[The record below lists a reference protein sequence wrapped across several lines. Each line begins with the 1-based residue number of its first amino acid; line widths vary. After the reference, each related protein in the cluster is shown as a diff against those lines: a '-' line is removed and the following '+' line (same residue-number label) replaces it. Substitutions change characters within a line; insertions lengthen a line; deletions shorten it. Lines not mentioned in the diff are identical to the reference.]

1 MKSVLKPFFLAVGM
15 VFLLLAA
22 RSTLFPGPANQSD
35 SQSFTGY
42 LILQEEG
49 KFRVDKEEY
58 VKFQVVDGEVRG
70 LRIHLKAASGDLT
83 FNDCYALIK
92 DGSNF
97 TDWFQI
103 ECRQLGGFEGKPV
116 TYESYLAGAYAG
128 ISPPVVPAYSM
139 YETLKKIAGFL
150 GLPVPGRTFVIYGQN
165 RSPIY
170 EFFCYEDGAK
180 ETKSLK

>member
-1 MKSVLKPFFLAVGM
+1 MKSVLRSILIAAGM
-15 VFLLLAA
+15 VFLFLAA
-22 RSTLFPGPANQSD
+22 GSPLFPGPANQSGN
-35 SQSFTGY
+35 QSFTGY

-49 KFRVDKEEY
+49 KFRVEKEEY

-70 LRIHLKAASGDLT
+70 LRIHLRAASGDLT
-83 FNDCYALIK
+83 FNDCYALVK

-103 ECRQLGGFEGKPV
+103 ECRKLGGFGGKAV

-139 YETLKKIAGFL
+139 YETLKKIAGSL

-180 ETKSLK
+180 

>member
-1 MKSVLKPFFLAVGM
+1 MKSVLKPIFFAAGI
-15 VFLLLAA
+15 FLLLLG
-22 RSTLFPGPANQSD
+22 SELLLCSEIGNQSD

-83 FNDCYALIK
+83 FNECYALIK

-97 TDWFQI
+97 TDWFQV

-128 ISPPVVPAYSM
+128 ISPPVAPAYSM
-139 YETLKKIAGFL
+139 YETLKKIAGSL
-150 GLPVPGRTFVIYGQN
+150 GLPVPGRTFVIYGQT

-170 EFFCYEDGAK
+170 EFFCYEDGTK
-180 ETKSLK
+180 EAERVK

>member
-1 MKSVLKPFFLAVGM
+1 MKPVLRSILIAAGM
-15 VFLLLAA
+15 VFLFLPAG
-22 RSTLFPGPANQSD
+22 STLFPGPANQSGNH
-35 SQSFTGY
+35 SFTGY
-42 LILQEEG
+42 LVLQEEG

-83 FNDCYALIK
+83 FNDCYALVK

-97 TDWFQI
+97 TDWFQV
-103 ECRQLGGFEGKPV
+103 ECRQLGGFGGVPV

-139 YETLKKIAGFL
+139 YETLKKIAGSL

-170 EFFCYEDGAK
+170 EFFCYEDGTK
-180 ETKSLK
+180 ETEGLK

>member
-1 MKSVLKPFFLAVGM
+1 MKPVLRSFFTTAGM
-15 VFLLLAA
+15 IILLLAPWPLL
-22 RSTLFPGPANQSD
+22 SSGPAPQPA
-35 SQSFTGY
+35 SQSYTGY
-42 LILQEEG
+42 LVLQEEG

-58 VKFQVVDGEVRG
+58 VKFQVVNGEIKG
-70 LRIHLKAASGDLT
+70 LRIHLKAATGDLT
-83 FNDCYALIK
+83 FKDCQALVK

-103 ECRQLGGFEGKPV
+103 ECRQLGGFEGKTV

-139 YETLKKIAGFL
+139 YETLKKIAGSL
-150 GLPVPGRTFVIYGQN
+150 GLPAPGRTFVIYGQN

-170 EFFCYEDGAK
+170 EFFCYEDGTK
-180 ETKSLK
+180 ETEGLK